1 AHTSHGGTMA
11 KKIAST
17 MNLTERQTVAIRKEA
32 AAKDVSF
39 GEILRRIIDDWME
52 RKPRLGDKLYDKQ

>member
-1 AHTSHGGTMA
+1 MA

-32 AAKDVSF
+32 TAKDLSF
-39 GEILRRIIDDWME
+39 GEVLRRIIDEWME
-52 RKPRLGDKLYDKQ
+52 RKPRLADKLYGER